1 MADSESSEKAP
12 RKSILKGLRSEFNKI
27 VWPDGETLRKQTIV
41 VVAISVLLGVAIAL
55 LDLVIKFGL
64 NLII

>member
-1 MADSESSEKAP
+1 MADAASSEKAP
-12 RKSILKGLRSEFNKI
+12 KKSIIKGLRAEFNKI

-41 VVAISVLLGVAIAL
+41 VVAISVILGVVIAL

-64 NLII
+64 NLIV